1 MDYCG
6 VSFTA
11 VESAADSSWSWQL
24 LILDKG
30 KLRTSGN
37 AASRAAAIKQA
48 REAIGEGLR
57 TNSGHD
63 PNVQLAQL
71 LHDLLHILH
80 GARSLPSAEA
90 VAALRP
96 LLDTMRGRASGNDR
110 LADASIAAVDAL
122 VRNLET
128 EGAAADDQWQ
138 VAIESSLSF
147 ANEIGSLNAAHTA
160 PAG

>member
-24 LILDKG
+24 LILDKD

-57 TNSGHD
+57 SNAVHD
-63 PNVQLAQL
+63 PKVQLPL
-71 LHDLLHILH
+71 LLRDLLHILH

-96 LLDTMRGRASGNDR
+96 LLDTMRGRASGSDR

-122 VRNLET
+122 VRSLET
-128 EGAAADDQWQ
+128 EGAAADDHWQ
-138 VAIESSLSF
+138 VAIDSSLSF
-147 ANEIGSLNAAHTA
+147 ANELGSLNAAHTA